1 MTGAG
6 GMDGGDT
13 GQVFGAGTEPPDADR
28 IALQASALLDRRRF
42 AQARALLAGALPQAP
57 DHQGLLFELGR
68 ADVLEDRHDSARDTL
83 GRLLQLSPSHIG
95 ARLLLFIAEMESN
108 RLAEAEVLILG
119 LLREAPQ
126 QGEFYAHY
134 ARLMLRALLF
144 DKASA
149 LADEGLRFAP
159 QSDTCL
165 RARVLCDLVLQGS
178 RVDSA
183 ALQRLVAGDPHDL
196 HTLRLVV
203 AALAQ
208 AGRNGEALKLAR
220 TLLRADPT
228 DAGLLQLVQSLRMIT
243 HWSMWP
249 LWPLQRW
256 GWGAS
261 IALWA
266 IMLVGVRVI
275 DRVAPGWSGPVSL
288 LLLAYVIY
296 SWVWPPLFR
305 RWMLRG

>member
-1 MTGAG
+1 MSMEG
-6 GMDGGDT
+6 GQLFGGE
-13 GQVFGAGTEPPDADR
+13 GQPPDADR
-28 IALQASALLDRRRF
+28 VVLQASALLDRRRY
-42 AQARALLAGALPQAP
+42 AQARALLADALQRAP
-57 DHQGLLFELGR
+57 DHAGLLFELGR
-68 ADVLEDRHDSARDTL
+68 ADVMEERYDSARETF
-83 GRLLQLSPSHIG
+83 GRLLQRSPSHVG
-95 ARLLLFIAEMESN
+95 ARLLLFITEMESQ
-108 RLAEAEVLILG
+108 RPAEAELLILG
-119 LLREAPQ
+119 LLRESPQ

-203 AALAQ
+203 VALAH
-208 AGRNGEALKLAR
+208 AGRQREALKLAR
-220 TLLRADPT
+220 NLLRADPT
-228 DAGLLQLVQSLRMIT
+228 DAGLLQMVQALRMGT

-266 IMLVGVRVI
+266 LMLVGVRVV
-275 DRVAPGWSGPVSL
+275 DRVAPGWSGPVSM
-288 LLLAYVIY
+288 LLLAYVVY

-305 RWMLRG
+305 RWMLRD